1 MPKNQES
8 LNAELARFLKRFRP
22 TMRDTT
28 GKVVP
33 VPDEA
38 EVFQFKFV
46 VDGEDYGTITVSI
59 DGLHKLVIY
68 FNDTLFDSPKVS
80 EAGDITWEK
89 LIRMIKDFAK
99 SKQLSFELKN
109 EDELETDMAKRDHVK
124 KLDESYH
131 PMGRKQSYNDAIPE
145 CKIIIKHS
153 KVMEEG
159 EQRFRNVERIFIEN
173 TQGERF
179 LAPTTRPGIARV
191 YARHIAEGGR
201 PYDDRWNH
209 IGTIVEDYTKMAGF
223 VRATRGG
230 QFNESA
236 QKLVNEG
243 VQHYLGLRESLHA
256 LTTRR
261 GYNNYFESWT
271 PPLME
276 DEIQEDVSD
285 MFRTSQLDP
294 RIESVMPILSKLSKN
309 ITETTLAEVD
319 SLEEWAD
326 GIIESSLI
334 PSTPGQ
340 IEKLNKILANEK
352 FALGPD
358 GSFAKNALAP
368 VLHDDELFKELERA
382 GKEDANGDAKEVI
395 ISWMADQQDSKY
407 QALLD
412 KMEADVGQQEPAQP
426 DTEQVPPPPM
436 AENKDEADYGP
447 EYQDMVARV
456 GQKAKEQEKKK
467 PVDIQDLARR
477 LHKAM
482 KQDEPKKAN
491 EGGVGAFIGGRL
503 GSAAG
508 AEFGPAGVL
517 AGNQIGSMIGDK
529 IGDAVKEAGPPG
541 KPGDYFDATQKVSTG
556 TVLGNKPQ
564 TQKGLRGKLVGE
576 SELDRIKKLSGLDK

>member
-46 VDGEDYGTITVSI
+46 VDGEDYGTVTVSI

-68 FNDTLFDSPKVS
+68 FNSDLFDSPKIS
-80 EAGDITWEK
+80 EQGDITWEK
-89 LIRMIKDFAK
+89 LIRMIKDFAM

-173 TQGERF
+173 SQGERF

-209 IGTIVEDYTKMAGF
+209 VSKIVEDYTKMAGF

-261 GYNNYFESWT
+261 GYHQFFESWT

-285 MFRTSQLDP
+285 MFRTSTLDP

-309 ITETTLAEVD
+309 IVETKLEEVD

-326 GIIESSLI
+326 NIIEGSLI
-334 PSTPGQ
+334 PQTTGQ
-340 IEKLNKILANEK
+340 IEKLNKILSNEK

-368 VLHDDELFKELERA
+368 VLHDDDLFNELEQA
-382 GKEDANGDAKEVI
+382 GKEDANGDAKEII
-395 ISWMADQQDSKY
+395 ISWMANQSDPKY
-407 QALLD
+407 QTVLD
-412 KMEADVGQQEPAQP
+412 KLESGVNNPEEPS
-426 DTEQVPPPPM
+426 EVPPPPV

-447 EYQDMVARV
+447 EYQDMVSRV
-456 GQKAKEQEKKK
+456 GKKAKEQEKKK

-477 LHKAM
+477 LHQVM
-482 KQDEPKKAN
+482 KQDEPKKTT
-491 EGGVGAFIGGRL
+491 EGEVGAFIGGRL

-508 AEFGPAGVL
+508 AEFGPAGAL

-529 IGDAVKEAGPPG
+529 IGDAVKEAGPAG
-541 KPGDYFDATQKVSTG
+541 KPGDYFDTEKVTTG
-556 TVLGNKPQ
+556 PVLGNKPQ

-576 SELDRIKKLSGLDK
+576 SELDRIKKLSGLNK

>member
-8 LNAELARFLKRFRP
+8 LNSELARFLRRFRP
-22 TMRDTT
+22 TLRDSS

-33 VPDEA
+33 VPEDA
-38 EVFQFKFV
+38 EVFQFKFI

-68 FNDTLFDSPKVS
+68 FNSDLFDSPKVS
-80 EAGDITWEK
+80 EEGDITWEK
-89 LIRMIKDFAK
+89 LIRMMKDFAK

-109 EDELETDMAKRDHVK
+109 EDELETDMSKRDHVK
-124 KLDESYH
+124 KLDEGYH

-159 EQRFRNVERIFIEN
+159 EQRFRSVERIFIEN
-173 TQGERF
+173 AQGERF
-179 LAPTTRPGIARV
+179 LAPTTKPGIARV
-191 YARHIAEGGR
+191 YARHIAEGGQ
-201 PYDDRWNH
+201 PYDERWKH
-209 IGTIVEDYTKMAGF
+209 IGAIVEDYTKMAGF
-223 VRATRGG
+223 VRATRNG

-256 LTTRR
+256 LTTRK
-261 GYNNYFESWT
+261 GYNQFFESWT

-285 MFRTSQLDP
+285 LFRTSQLDP

-309 ITETTLAEVD
+309 ISETKLAEVD

-326 GIIESSLI
+326 NIIEGSLV
-334 PSTPGQ
+334 PKTPGQ
-340 IEKLNKILANEK
+340 IEKLNKILGTEK

-358 GSFAKNALAP
+358 GSFAKNALTP
-368 VLHDDELFKELERA
+368 VLHDDDLFAELENA
-382 GKEDANGDAKEVI
+382 GKEDPDADAKEIV
-395 ISWMADQQDSKY
+395 ISWMANQQDPEY
-407 QALLD
+407 QTLLD
-412 KMEADVGQQEPAQP
+412 KMEADVDQQEP
-426 DTEQVPPPPM
+426 EQVPPPV
-436 AENKDEADYGP
+436 AENTEEEADYGDK
-447 EYQDMVARV
+447 YQDMVSRV

-467 PVDIQDLARR
+467 PVDIKDLARR
-477 LHKAM
+477 LQQVKL
-482 KQDEPKKAN
+482 KDEP
-491 EGGVGAFIGGRL
+491 
-503 GSAAG
+503 
-508 AEFGPAGVL
+508 
-517 AGNQIGSMIGDK
+517 
-529 IGDAVKEAGPPG
+529 VKEAGPAG

-556 TVLGNKPQ
+556 PVLGNKPQ
-564 TQKGLRGKLVGE
+564 TQQGLRGKLVGE

>member
-68 FNDTLFDSPKVS
+68 FNDTLFDSPKTS

-89 LIRMIKDFAK
+89 LIRMIKDFAM

-131 PMGRKQSYNDAIPE
+131 AMGRKQSYNDTIPE

-159 EQRFRNVERIFIEN
+159 EQRFRSVERIFIEN
-173 TQGERF
+173 AQGERF

-334 PSTPGQ
+334 PSTSGQ
-340 IEKLNKILANEK
+340 IEKLNKILGNEK

-382 GKEDANGDAKEVI
+382 GKEDANGDAKEII
-395 ISWMADQQDSKY
+395 ISWMADQQDPKY

-426 DTEQVPPPPM
+426 DTEQVPPPPPPM

-482 KQDEPKKAN
+482 KQDQPKKTNEGEVTPVPTKGLNKQQKSVGQVPGTEKAKSTGPILGAEPKQHPFK
-491 EGGVGAFIGGRL
+491 GRL
-503 GSAAG
+503 
-508 AEFGPAGVL
+508 V
-517 AGNQIGSMIGDK
+517 
-529 IGDAVKEAGPPG
+529 
-541 KPGDYFDATQKVSTG
+541 G
-556 TVLGNKPQ
+556 T
-564 TQKGLRGKLVGE
+564 E
-576 SELDRIKKLSGLDK
+576 SVDPLIRLKNLSGLQK

>member
-1 MPKNQES
+1 MPKNQDS
-8 LNAELARFLKRFRP
+8 LNAELGRFLKRFRP

-33 VPDEA
+33 VPEQA

-80 EAGDITWEK
+80 EQGDITWEK

-131 PMGRKQSYNDAIPE
+131 PMGRKQSYSDAIPE

-173 TQGERF
+173 AQGERF

-191 YARHIAEGGR
+191 YARHIAEGGQ
-201 PYDDRWNH
+201 PYDDRWKH
-209 IGTIVEDYTKMAGF
+209 IGSIVEDYTKMAGF
-223 VRATRGG
+223 VRATKGG
-230 QFNESA
+230 QFNEST

-261 GYNNYFESWT
+261 GYSNYFESWT

-276 DEIQEDVSD
+276 DEVQEDLSD
-285 MFRTSQLDP
+285 MFKTSQLDP
-294 RIESVMPILSKLSKN
+294 RIESAMPILSKLSKN
-309 ITETTLAEVD
+309 ITETKLDEVS
-319 SLEEWAD
+319 SLEEWANEIVE
-326 GIIESSLI
+326 GSLI
-334 PSTPGQ
+334 PKTSGQ
-340 IEKLNKILANEK
+340 IEKLNQILSKEN

-358 GSFAKNALAP
+358 GSFAKNALEP
-368 VLHDDELFKELERA
+368 VLHDDDLFNELEQA
-382 GKEDANGDAKEVI
+382 GKEDPNGNAKDVVV
-395 ISWMADQQDSKY
+395 SWMANQQDPVY
-407 QALLD
+407 QSILNG
-412 KMEADVGQQEPAQP
+412 MEADEP
-426 DTEQVPPPPM
+426 V
-436 AENKDEADYGP
+436 AENKDEEADYGDD
-447 EYQDMVARV
+447 YQDMVARV
-456 GQKAKEQEKKK
+456 GQKAREQEKKK

-477 LHKAM
+477 LRAADAKNT
-482 KQDEPKKAN
+482 ETN
-491 EGGVGAFIGGRL
+491 EGL
-503 GSAAG
+503 DKEQKAAG
-508 AEFGPAGVL
+508 QLGPTE
-517 AGNQIGSMIGDK
+517 K
-529 IGDAVKEAGPPG
+529 VK
-541 KPGDYFDATQKVSTG
+541 
-556 TVLGNKPQ
+556 NNNI
-564 TQKGLRGKLVGE
+564 GKLVGANE
-576 SELDRIKKLSGLDK
+576 SVDLLSRLKNLSGISK